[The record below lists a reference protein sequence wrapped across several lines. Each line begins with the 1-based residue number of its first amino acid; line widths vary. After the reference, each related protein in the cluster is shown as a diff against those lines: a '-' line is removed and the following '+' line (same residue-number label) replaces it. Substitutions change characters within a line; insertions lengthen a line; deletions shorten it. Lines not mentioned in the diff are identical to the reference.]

1 MYFHPLPQ
9 EYVAKYPLPES
20 FTNPF
25 DYTAH
30 PLVRIASE
38 MVAEWVEPLDEGK
51 MFGVLIVEREGE
63 VGFIAAFSGMLN
75 GSYSHPKFV
84 PTIFDIESSESY
96 IMGQERLREITQS
109 IESLKNSLDYR
120 SLKELLIV
128 ERERVENE
136 LAALRTEYAQSKLNR
151 KQLREGADEQTLK
164 RLNGE
169 SVAQKRA
176 IKEQRAQL
184 IASLDSIKGAIAK
197 YDDRIKELRAVRS
210 ALSLSSQESI
220 FKEFRLHNAK
230 GECDSLYAI
239 FDRATSQLP
248 PSGAGECAA
257 PKMVE
262 YALCRGFKLLAM
274 GEFWLGASPKAEP
287 RYSGEF
293 YTSCHGKCN
302 PILNYMLSGLS
313 IAKSVEK
320 ELPEPAILFEDEHI
334 ILFDKPSGM
343 LSVSGKVSQN
353 SLDKYLPNLHTVH
366 RLDMDTS
373 GVIIFAKSREVKV
386 ALQRLFEERSLKKSY
401 VALCRGEITP
411 RIGSVT
417 LPLRGDFDDR
427 PRQIVDYEQGKRAVT
442 EYEVVGYLDGVSR
455 VIFHPITG
463 RTHQL
468 RLHAAH
474 PDGLAAPIVGDRL
487 YGRADS
493 RLHLHAFSLTFRHP
507 ITSVEMT
514 ITSEAPF

>member
-1 MYFHPLPQ
+1 MYFHSLPQ
-9 EYVAKYPLPES
+9 EYVAKHPLPEL

-25 DYTAH
+25 DYTPH

-84 PTIFDIESSESY
+84 PTIFDIERSESY
-96 IMGQERLREITQS
+96 IEGQERLREITQS
-109 IESLKNSLDYR
+109 IESLKKSADYR
-120 SLKELLIV
+120 TLQELFIV
-128 ERERVENE
+128 ENERIENE
-136 LAALRTEYAQSKLNR
+136 LAFMRAEYAQSKLSR

-164 RLNGE
+164 RLNSE

-184 IASLDSIKGAIAK
+184 ITSLDSIKGEIAK
-197 YDDRIKELRAVRS
+197 YDDRIKELKRVRS
-210 ALSLSSQESI
+210 TLSLSSQESI

-262 YALCRGFKLLAM
+262 YALCKGFKLRAM

-302 PILNYMLSGLS
+302 PILNYMLRGLS
-313 IAKSVEK
+313 VAKSVEK
-320 ELPEPAILFEDEHI
+320 ELPEPMILFEDEHI
-334 ILFDKPSGM
+334 ILFNKPSGM
-343 LSVSGKVSQN
+343 LSVSGKVSQI
-353 SLDKYLPNLHTVH
+353 SLDNFLPNLHTVH

-373 GVIIFAKSREVKV
+373 GVIIIAKSREVKV
-386 ALQRLFEERSLKKSY
+386 ALQRQFEQRSSKKSY
-401 VALCRGEITP
+401 IALCRGDIKENSGTI
-411 RIGSVT
+411 T

-427 PRQIVDYEQGKRAVT
+427 PRQIVDYVHGKRAVT
-442 EYEVVGYLDGVSR
+442 QYQVESSSDGVSR

-487 YGRADS
+487 YGRPDT

-514 ITSEAPF
+514 ITSKAPF